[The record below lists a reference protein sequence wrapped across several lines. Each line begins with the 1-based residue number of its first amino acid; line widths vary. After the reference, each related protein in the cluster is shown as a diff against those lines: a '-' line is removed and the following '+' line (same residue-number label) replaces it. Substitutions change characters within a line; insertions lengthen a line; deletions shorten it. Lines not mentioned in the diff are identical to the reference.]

1 MSTQHRWIYAVAMA
15 LPLAVAVAQESAP
28 QEQAPPPPRSD
39 GGWRRFSD
47 RRPDQRP
54 EQGPP
59 PPQAPSQLTV
69 PAGTWVTLRVDQPIS
84 SNHNQAGDSF
94 TGTLAQ
100 PLVAQGIVIARRGQ
114 TVRGRVSEAVKAGR
128 VQGTSRLA
136 LELTE
141 LTLVDGQQ
149 IPLRTQVVGRKGD
162 TSVGNDV
169 AAVGVTT
176 GAGAAIGA
184 AAAGGFGAGMG
195 AIAGAGASIIGVL
208 TTRGRPTV
216 VYPETLLTFRID
228 APITFS
234 TERSYEAFQPVM
246 QEDYEREGGYRQGPP
261 PRFAPRPYYGY
272 PYPYSYGGYYPY
284 YWGPSIGFY
293 GVYGGRGFGHR
304 R

>member
-1 MSTQHRWIYAVAMA
+1 MSTHHRWIYAVAMA
-15 LPLAVAVAQESAP
+15 LPLAVAVAQDSAP
-28 QEQAPPPPRSD
+28 REQGPPPRSD

-176 GAGAAIGA
+176 GAGAAIGG

-216 VYPETLLTFRID
+216 VYPETMLTFRID

-246 QEDYEREGGYRQGPP
+246 QEDYERDGGYRQGPP
-261 PRFAPRPYYGY
+261 PRLAQRPYYGY
-272 PYPYSYGGYYPY
+272 PYPYYYGGGYP

-304 R
+304 RW